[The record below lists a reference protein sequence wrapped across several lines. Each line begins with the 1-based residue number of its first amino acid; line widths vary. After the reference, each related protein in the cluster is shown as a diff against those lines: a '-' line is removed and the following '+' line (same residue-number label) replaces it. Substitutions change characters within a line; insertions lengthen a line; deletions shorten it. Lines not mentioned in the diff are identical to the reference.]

1 MIVQVKPDKIFIKA
15 CDNIMK
21 NIPQM
26 QERAT
31 RDALKKGKTAF
42 MDTKGGAPSVY
53 NVKKSKDLTPNTK
66 VTKDS
71 IVVESRLFTIGTT
84 THFSITPRNYKSQA
98 GIPVKRRQRA
108 SATIK
113 RGSKRALPQ
122 SFIANPAMINGG
134 NVMLW
139 ERISTKKGDKS
150 IRPVK
155 SISAAQMASNEKV
168 YPYIEEKLTEAYQK
182 RLQHHYEREVARNAG
197 H

>member
-21 NIPQM
+21 NVPQM

-31 RDALKKGKTAF
+31 RDALRTGRAAF
-42 MDTKGGAPSVY
+42 MDSTGGAPSVY
-53 NVKKSKDLTPNTK
+53 NVKKSKDLAPNTK

-84 THFSITPRNYKSQA
+84 THFSITPSNYKSQE
-98 GIPVKRRQRA
+98 GKTVKRRQRA
-108 SATIK
+108 TATIK

-122 SFIANPAMINGG
+122 SFIANPAKIPGG

-139 ERISTKKGDKS
+139 ERFLPKS
-150 IRPVK
+150 NKIRPVK

>member
-21 NIPQM
+21 NVPQM

-31 RDALKKGKTAF
+31 RDALRTGRAAF
-42 MDTKGGAPSVY
+42 MDSTGGAPSVY
-53 NVKKSKDLTPNTK
+53 NVKKSKDLAPNTK

-71 IVVESRLFTIGTT
+71 IVVESRQFTIGTT
-84 THFSITPRNYKSQA
+84 THFSITPRNYRSQA
-98 GIPVKRRQRA
+98 GRTVKRRQRA

-122 SFIANPAMINGG
+122 SFIANPAKINGG

-139 ERISTKKGDKS
+139 ERFLPKS
-150 IRPVK
+150 NKIRPVK

>member
-21 NIPQM
+21 NVPQM

-53 NVKKSKDLTPNTK
+53 NVKKSKDLAPNTK

-71 IVVESRLFTIGTT
+71 IVVESRQFTIGTT

-108 SATIK
+108 SVTIK

-122 SFIANPAMINGG
+122 SFIANPAKIPGG

-139 ERISTKKGDKS
+139 ERFLTKSNK

-168 YPYIEEKLTEAYQK
+168 YPYIEENMTETYQK
-182 RLQHHYEREVARNAG
+182 RLQHYYEREVARNAG